1 MKKVFSALSIT
12 FTIFAF
18 SQEKKNDSV
27 GKLIEKEIQEVEIKA
42 RKKLVERKIDRLVFN
57 VQNSTSATGGDAM
70 DALRVTPG
78 VKVINDKISIIGKSG
93 VSVLIDDKI
102 MHLAGDDLANFLKT
116 IPSDQIKSIEV
127 ITTPPA
133 KYDAQ
138 GNGGLINIVLKK
150 TKKNSWN
157 ATIRSSY
164 KQATYATGNLGADFS
179 FQKDKI
185 TLFSSINT
193 GDGTRKNIDN
203 SSIYYPEERWEN
215 KSPRKIENKFL
226 STRLGLDYDL
236 TNKLSM
242 GFQYLGSFSEMNIN
256 ENNTASYIYDSRDYL
271 KSYIISKAKSNEKPN
286 LNQFNFHT
294 IYKLDSLGKKISFD
308 VDYFSLKDK
317 NTRNYDGNSWD
328 KNDIPQ
334 SYFAAINNNN
344 QDITNYSGKIDA
356 ELPLEWAKLSFG
368 GKISQ
373 SRTHNNV
380 VFYDNSSGTP
390 IIDEKQTNEFDF
402 TENTQALYFS
412 ANKKLGEKWEAN
424 VGLRAEN
431 TQTKGYSRNLDQE
444 NKNTYFQLFPT
455 AYLAYT
461 PNDNHSFNM
470 TYSRRINRPNY
481 NQLNPFRIYDNP
493 YSYVEGNPFLKPSY
507 TSNFEFIYTFDNLES
522 KIYYSYEKNGFEQL
536 GILDNDTKITR
547 YFVLNFLKTYNIGL
561 TENISFNPVKFWT
574 TTNSFDINYTK
585 STSDTPI
592 TVGSLNGWNTYLS
605 TDNEFSLNSKKTL
618 SFNVGYWISLPGVN
632 GVDKVGTNQSL
643 YAGLKFL
650 MLDKNL
656 QLSII
661 ANDILKTQKPVYT
674 SYSNGI
680 KTMYRNYYD
689 TQFFTLS
696 LSYKFGNQKL
706 KVSKHNFGN
715 QEEKNRTGK

>member
-317 NTRNYDGNSWD
+317 NTRNYNGNSWD

-585 STSDTPI
+585 STSDTSI

>member
-78 VKVINDKISIIGKSG
+78 VKVINDKIFIIGKSG

-317 NTRNYDGNSWD
+317 NTRNYNGNSWD

>member
-185 TLFSSINT
+185 TLLSSINT

-317 NTRNYDGNSWD
+317 NTRNYNGNSWD

>member
-317 NTRNYDGNSWD
+317 NTRNYNGNSWD

-522 KIYYSYEKNGFEQL
+522 KIYYSYEKDGFEQL

>member
-317 NTRNYDGNSWD
+317 NTRNYNGNSWD

-522 KIYYSYEKNGFEQL
+522 KIYYSFEKNGFEQL

>member
-1 MKKVFSALSIT
+1 
-12 FTIFAF
+12 
-18 SQEKKNDSV
+18 
-27 GKLIEKEIQEVEIKA
+27 
-42 RKKLVERKIDRLVFN
+42 
-57 VQNSTSATGGDAM
+57 
-70 DALRVTPG
+70 
-78 VKVINDKISIIGKSG
+78 
-93 VSVLIDDKI
+93 
-102 MHLAGDDLANFLKT
+102 
-116 IPSDQIKSIEV
+116 
-127 ITTPPA
+127 
-133 KYDAQ
+133 
-138 GNGGLINIVLKK
+138 
-150 TKKNSWN
+150 
-157 ATIRSSY
+157 
-164 KQATYATGNLGADFS
+164 
-179 FQKDKI
+179 
-185 TLFSSINT
+185 
-193 GDGTRKNIDN
+193 
-203 SSIYYPEERWEN
+203 
-215 KSPRKIENKFL
+215 
-226 STRLGLDYDL
+226 
-236 TNKLSM
+236 
-242 GFQYLGSFSEMNIN
+242 
-256 ENNTASYIYDSRDYL
+256 
-271 KSYIISKAKSNEKPN
+271 
-286 LNQFNFHT
+286 
-294 IYKLDSLGKKISFD
+294 
-308 VDYFSLKDK
+308 
-317 NTRNYDGNSWD
+317 
-328 KNDIPQ
+328 
-334 SYFAAINNNN
+334 
-344 QDITNYSGKIDA
+344 
-356 ELPLEWAKLSFG
+356 
-368 GKISQ
+368 
-373 SRTHNNV
+373 
-380 VFYDNSSGTP
+380 
-390 IIDEKQTNEFDF
+390 
-402 TENTQALYFS
+402 
-412 ANKKLGEKWEAN
+412 
-424 VGLRAEN
+424 
-431 TQTKGYSRNLDQE
+431 
-444 NKNTYFQLFPT
+444 
-455 AYLAYT
+455 
-461 PNDNHSFNM
+461 M

-715 QEEKNRTGK
+715 QEEKKKTEQENKL

>member
-133 KYDAQ
+133 KYEAQ

-185 TLFSSINT
+185 TLFSSINM

-317 NTRNYDGNSWD
+317 NTRNYNGNSWD
-328 KNDIPQ
+328 KNDIQQ

>member
-203 SSIYYPEERWEN
+203 SCIYYPEERWEN

-286 LNQFNFHT
+286 LNQFN
-294 IYKLDSLGKKISFD
+294 
-308 VDYFSLKDK
+308 
-317 NTRNYDGNSWD
+317 
-328 KNDIPQ
+328 
-334 SYFAAINNNN
+334 
-344 QDITNYSGKIDA
+344 
-356 ELPLEWAKLSFG
+356 
-368 GKISQ
+368 
-373 SRTHNNV
+373 
-380 VFYDNSSGTP
+380 
-390 IIDEKQTNEFDF
+390 
-402 TENTQALYFS
+402 
-412 ANKKLGEKWEAN
+412 
-424 VGLRAEN
+424 
-431 TQTKGYSRNLDQE
+431 
-444 NKNTYFQLFPT
+444 
-455 AYLAYT
+455 
-461 PNDNHSFNM
+461 
-470 TYSRRINRPNY
+470 
-481 NQLNPFRIYDNP
+481 
-493 YSYVEGNPFLKPSY
+493 
-507 TSNFEFIYTFDNLES
+507 
-522 KIYYSYEKNGFEQL
+522 
-536 GILDNDTKITR
+536 
-547 YFVLNFLKTYNIGL
+547 
-561 TENISFNPVKFWT
+561 
-574 TTNSFDINYTK
+574 
-585 STSDTPI
+585 
-592 TVGSLNGWNTYLS
+592 
-605 TDNEFSLNSKKTL
+605 
-618 SFNVGYWISLPGVN
+618 
-632 GVDKVGTNQSL
+632 
-643 YAGLKFL
+643 
-650 MLDKNL
+650 
-656 QLSII
+656 
-661 ANDILKTQKPVYT
+661 
-674 SYSNGI
+674 
-680 KTMYRNYYD
+680 
-689 TQFFTLS
+689 
-696 LSYKFGNQKL
+696 
-706 KVSKHNFGN
+706 
-715 QEEKNRTGK
+715 

>member
-1 MKKVFSALSIT
+1 
-12 FTIFAF
+12 
-18 SQEKKNDSV
+18 
-27 GKLIEKEIQEVEIKA
+27 
-42 RKKLVERKIDRLVFN
+42 
-57 VQNSTSATGGDAM
+57 
-70 DALRVTPG
+70 
-78 VKVINDKISIIGKSG
+78 
-93 VSVLIDDKI
+93 
-102 MHLAGDDLANFLKT
+102 
-116 IPSDQIKSIEV
+116 
-127 ITTPPA
+127 
-133 KYDAQ
+133 
-138 GNGGLINIVLKK
+138 
-150 TKKNSWN
+150 
-157 ATIRSSY
+157 
-164 KQATYATGNLGADFS
+164 
-179 FQKDKI
+179 
-185 TLFSSINT
+185 
-193 GDGTRKNIDN
+193 
-203 SSIYYPEERWEN
+203 
-215 KSPRKIENKFL
+215 
-226 STRLGLDYDL
+226 
-236 TNKLSM
+236 
-242 GFQYLGSFSEMNIN
+242 
-256 ENNTASYIYDSRDYL
+256 
-271 KSYIISKAKSNEKPN
+271 
-286 LNQFNFHT
+286 
-294 IYKLDSLGKKISFD
+294 LDSLGKKISFD

-317 NTRNYDGNSWD
+317 NTRNYNGNSWD

>member
-317 NTRNYDGNSWD
+317 NTRNYNGNSWD

>member
-308 VDYFSLKDK
+308 ADYFSLKDK
-317 NTRNYDGNSWD
+317 NTRNYNGNSWD

-656 QLSII
+656 QISII

>member
-133 KYDAQ
+133 KYEAQ

-185 TLFSSINT
+185 TLFSSINM

-317 NTRNYDGNSWD
+317 NTRNYNGNSWD

-431 TQTKGYSRNLDQE
+431 TQTKGYSRKLDQE

-507 TSNFEFIYTFDNLES
+507 TSNFELIYTFDNLES